1 MVSFD
6 ELALTLLSINQKPL
20 VSNIKFFLK
29 EALKAISGSAVE
41 PAGSQLDP
49 VSIAFPFG
57 LYRQKS
63 VFVCYEPGALI
74 GCGVCC

>member
-1 MVSFD
+1 MSFD

-20 VSNIKFFLK
+20 VSNIKFFLR

-49 VSIAFPFG
+49 CTLHTLSPSLFLLGSTGRKVCSCVVS
-57 LYRQKS
+57 LVR
-63 VFVCYEPGALI
+63 
-74 GCGVCC
+74 